1 MVFGLLDRIDVFEIL
16 GATMKNWLFPS
27 LSFVA
32 FLYVLL
38 LFGIWTYRVDSNTPL
53 FGNENIPKG
62 VTTLKDFKQEMQ
74 EYVK

>member
-1 MVFGLLDRIDVFEIL
+1 
-16 GATMKNWLFPS
+16 MKNWLFPS

-32 FLYVLL
+32 LLYVLL
-38 LFGIWTYRVDSNTPL
+38 LFGIWTYRVDSSTPL
-53 FGNENIPKG
+53 FGDDSAPKG